1 MTKPLS
7 EDSLVRAE
15 SNLEAYPLFAVK
27 VRNRTEDHLV
37 FERPIQGEDDTTL
50 LRRWEVEPPAK
61 LGMPGPFDQD
71 VYLAVLQLLEMRG
84 GMPRDGELHFSL
96 YELNSILGW
105 TKSGNTYEK
114 IRQSLRRISST
125 TLTSENAYYSKA
137 EERFLSDTFQIWSVH
152 FSRTKR
158 GDSVRERHTLRF
170 HPIFIRNYL
179 AQYLKGLDPGFYW
192 ALPSPLAK
200 RLYRL
205 VDLERDGSLMW
216 QTDLFDLRQQIPLTG
231 YSYVSELNRALEP
244 AHQELVRRGFLDTVE
259 YRGKS
264 GVSYRVSQEFARRQK
279 ARELSGGPGEL
290 FAIER
295 LTSEGIRG
303 DVARDLVAHHGS
315 EKCLRY
321 ADALQHQHG
330 IRNRAG
336 WLRKAIEKGF
346 ELPEPLP
353 LRHPPP
359 RAVSPGTDG
368 EGGRRLHTAMQDPT
382 SDPEASFERVR
393 LSSVVQSAK
402 DSEPPVKDTPG
413 EPQVEDAKAQEAWS
427 SLAEDLATLRGR
439 EVLPPW
445 FDQFEGAQL
454 EGTTLTILVP
464 NGYAANHLNDNF
476 AEDLTRLWQQRVGA
490 GAILKVTADL
500 VSGKRAVLGTTSI

>member
-7 EDSLVRAE
+7 EDLLVRAE

-27 VRNRTEDHLV
+27 ARNRKEDHLV
-37 FERPIQGEDDTTL
+37 FERPIQGEGDTML
-50 LRRWEVEPPAK
+50 LQRWEVEPPAK

-96 YELNSILGW
+96 YELSEILGW

-137 EERFLSDTFQIWSVH
+137 EERFLSDTFQVWSVH
-152 FSRTKR
+152 FSRTKW
-158 GDSVRERHTLRF
+158 GNSVRERHTLRF
-170 HPIFIRNYL
+170 HKIFIRNYL

-205 VDLERDGSLMW
+205 VDLERDGSLAW
-216 QTDLFDLRQQIPLTG
+216 KTDLFDLRQQIPLTG
-231 YSYVSELNRALEP
+231 YSYVSELKRSLEP
-244 AHQELVRRGFLDTVE
+244 AHRELIGRGFLNGVE

-264 GVSYRVSQEFARRQK
+264 GVLYRVSQEFARRQK
-279 ARELSGGPGEL
+279 ARELAGDPGEL

-295 LTSEGIRG
+295 LTAEGIRG

-321 ADALQHQHG
+321 ADALEHQRG

-336 WLRKAIEKGF
+336 WLRRAIEKGF

-353 LRHPPP
+353 LDPQSAPTEQPSFEDTASKTQPPP
-359 RAVSPGTDG
+359 LPLPDPAAKELWEQVLQDAEDGIEDVSSLRVWFDDISPIGLEDSILTVAVPNTFAKEYIESRFG
-368 EGGRRLHTAMQDPT
+368 EFIESLLKK
-382 SDPEASFERVR
+382 R
-393 LSSVVQSAK
+393 LSEKASLVVVVGSAPN
-402 DSEPPVKDTPG
+402 DRPG
-413 EPQVEDAKAQEAWS
+413 
-427 SLAEDLATLRGR
+427 
-439 EVLPPW
+439 
-445 FDQFEGAQL
+445 
-454 EGTTLTILVP
+454 
-464 NGYAANHLNDNF
+464 
-476 AEDLTRLWQQRVGA
+476 
-490 GAILKVTADL
+490 
-500 VSGKRAVLGTTSI
+500 

>member
-1 MTKPLS
+1 MTKPFS

-27 VRNRTEDHLV
+27 ARNRKEDHLV
-37 FERPIQGEDDTTL
+37 FERPIQGEGDTML
-50 LRRWEVEPPAK
+50 LQRWEVEPPAK

-96 YELNSILGW
+96 YELSGILGW

-158 GDSVRERHTLRF
+158 DNGVRERHTLRF
-170 HPIFIRNYL
+170 HKIFIRNYL
-179 AQYLKGLDPGFYW
+179 TQYLKGLDPGFYW

-205 VDLERDGSLMW
+205 VDLERDGSLAW
-216 QTDLFDLRQQIPLTG
+216 KTDLFDLRQQIPLTG
-231 YSYVSELNRALEP
+231 YSYISELKRALKP
-244 AHQELVRRGFLDTVE
+244 AHRELIERGFLGGVE

-264 GVSYRVSQEFARRQK
+264 GVFYRVSQEFAHRQK
-279 ARELSGGPGEL
+279 ARELAGDPGEL

-321 ADALQHQHG
+321 ADALEHQHG

-336 WLRKAIEKGF
+336 WLRRAIEKGF

-353 LRHPPP
+353 LSLQSAPTERSLFEDTTAEKQSAPTLPPDP
-359 RAVSPGTDG
+359 AAEELWEQVLQDAEDDIEDVSSLHVWFDGIIPVGLQEDVLSIAVPNSFAKQYIESRFG
-368 EGGRRLHTAMQDPT
+368 EF
-382 SDPEASFERVR
+382 FESLLKKR
-393 LSSVVQSAK
+393 LSEKASLLVVVGSAPN
-402 DSEPPVKDTPG
+402 DRPG
-413 EPQVEDAKAQEAWS
+413 
-427 SLAEDLATLRGR
+427 
-439 EVLPPW
+439 
-445 FDQFEGAQL
+445 
-454 EGTTLTILVP
+454 
-464 NGYAANHLNDNF
+464 
-476 AEDLTRLWQQRVGA
+476 
-490 GAILKVTADL
+490 
-500 VSGKRAVLGTTSI
+500 

>member
-1 MTKPLS
+1 MTKPFS

-27 VRNRTEDHLV
+27 ARNRKEDHLV
-37 FERPIQGEDDTTL
+37 FERPIQGEGDTML
-50 LRRWEVEPPAK
+50 LQRWEVEPPAK

-96 YELNSILGW
+96 HELSGILGW

-158 GDSVRERHTLRF
+158 DNSVRERHTLRF
-170 HPIFIRNYL
+170 HKIFIRNYL
-179 AQYLKGLDPGFYW
+179 TQYLKGLDPGFYW

-205 VDLERDGSLMW
+205 VDLERDGSLAW
-216 QTDLFDLRQQIPLTG
+216 KTDLFDLRQQIPLTG
-231 YSYVSELNRALEP
+231 YSYISELKRALKP
-244 AHQELVRRGFLDTVE
+244 AHRELIERGFLGGVE

-264 GVSYRVSQEFARRQK
+264 GVFYRVSQEFAHRQR
-279 ARELSGGPGEL
+279 ARELAGDPGEL
-290 FAIER
+290 FAIGR

-303 DVARDLVAHHGS
+303 DVARDLVAHYGS

-321 ADALQHQHG
+321 ADALEHQHG

-336 WLRKAIEKGF
+336 WLRRAIEKGF

-353 LRHPPP
+353 LSLQSAPMERSLFEDTTAEKQSAPTLPPDP
-359 RAVSPGTDG
+359 AAEELWEQVLQDAEDDIEEDVSSLRVWFDGITPVGLQEDVLSIAVPNTFAKEYIKSRFG
-368 EGGRRLHTAMQDPT
+368 EFIESLLKK
-382 SDPEASFERVR
+382 R
-393 LSSVVQSAK
+393 LSEKASLLVVVSSAPN
-402 DSEPPVKDTPG
+402 DRPG
-413 EPQVEDAKAQEAWS
+413 
-427 SLAEDLATLRGR
+427 
-439 EVLPPW
+439 
-445 FDQFEGAQL
+445 
-454 EGTTLTILVP
+454 
-464 NGYAANHLNDNF
+464 
-476 AEDLTRLWQQRVGA
+476 
-490 GAILKVTADL
+490 
-500 VSGKRAVLGTTSI
+500 

>member
-1 MTKPLS
+1 MTKSPS
-7 EDSLVRAE
+7 ENSPLVRAE

-27 VRNRTEDHLV
+27 ARNRKENHLV
-37 FERPIQGEDDTTL
+37 FERPIQGEDGTTL
-50 LRRWEVEPPAK
+50 LQRWEVEPPAK

-96 YELNSILGW
+96 YELSNILGW

-137 EERFLSDTFQIWSVH
+137 EERFLSDTFQVWSVH

-158 GDSVRERHTLRF
+158 GNSVRERHTLRF
-170 HPIFIRNYL
+170 HKIFIRNYL
-179 AQYLKGLDPGFYW
+179 AQYLKGLDPEFYW

-205 VDLERDGSLMW
+205 VDLERDGSLAW
-216 QTDLFDLRQQIPLTG
+216 KADLFNLRQQIPLTG
-231 YSYVSELNRALEP
+231 YSYVSELKRALDP
-244 AHQELVRRGFLDTVE
+244 AHRELIRRSFLDGVE
-259 YRGKS
+259 YQGKS
-264 GVSYRVSQEFARRQK
+264 GILYRISQEFARRQK
-279 ARELSGGPGEL
+279 ARELSGDPGEL

-315 EKCLRY
+315 DKCLRY
-321 ADALQHQHG
+321 ADGLEHQHG

-336 WLRKAIEKGF
+336 WLRRAIEKGF

-353 LRHPPP
+353 LGPQSAPTERPLFEDTTAVTYPPP
-359 RAVSPGTDG
+359 PPDPAA
-368 EGGRRLHTAMQDPT
+368 EELWEQILQDAEV
-382 SDPEASFERVR
+382 DIEV
-393 LSSVVQSAK
+393 
-402 DSEPPVKDTPG
+402 
-413 EPQVEDAKAQEAWS
+413 S
-427 SLAEDLATLRGR
+427 SLRS
-439 EVLPPW
+439 W
-445 FDQFEGAQL
+445 FDGISPIGL
-454 EGTTLTILVP
+454 EDSTLTIAVP
-464 NGYAANHLNDNF
+464 NSF
-476 AEDLTRLWQQRVGA
+476 AKEYIETRFGERIESLLRERLSQRASLFVVVGSA
-490 GAILKVTADL
+490 TQ
-500 VSGKRAVLGTTSI
+500 